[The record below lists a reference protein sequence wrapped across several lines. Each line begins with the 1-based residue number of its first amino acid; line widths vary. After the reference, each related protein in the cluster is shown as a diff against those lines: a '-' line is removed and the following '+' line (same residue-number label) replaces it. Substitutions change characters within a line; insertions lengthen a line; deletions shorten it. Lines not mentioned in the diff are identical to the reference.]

1 MKINSSGLPPSLWAL
16 TICAYSIGTTEF
28 VIVGL
33 LPNIAQD
40 LNTSIVETGF
50 LVSLYALGVAI
61 GAPVLTSLTTNFNRK
76 NLLIT
81 VILFFVLGNILAAV
95 SFNFYLLILA
105 RILTGFAHGVFFSIG
120 STIAANLVPVDKR
133 ASAISAMFAGLT
145 VAIITGVPLGTLIGN
160 FLGWRF
166 AFVGVSFLGA
176 IGALFIYILLP
187 KTLNDAKPIPFKN
200 QLKVLQNRS
209 ILLVLTITVFGYGGT
224 FVTFTYFAPYLEKV
238 IGFSADSVSLFL
250 LIYGIAIALGNY
262 IGGKVSNKRTGK
274 ALLIMFALQALI
286 LILYYLTSSNKM
298 LSVISLF
305 ILGILA
311 FSNVPALQLYIVKM
325 SEKYLPGTEDISSAL
340 NIAAFNV
347 GIALGAYT
355 GGIIVSSSL
364 GLVYTPIV
372 GSIFVFIGFLL
383 TVILYIKERS

>member
-1 MKINSSGLPPSLWAL
+1 MK
-16 TICAYSIGTTEF
+16 
-28 VIVGL
+28 V
-33 LPNIAQD
+33 
-40 LNTSIVETGF
+40 
-50 LVSLYALGVAI
+50 
-61 GAPVLTSLTTNFNRK
+61 R
-76 NLLIT
+76 
-81 VILFFVLGNILAAV
+81 
-95 SFNFYLLILA
+95 
-105 RILTGFAHGVFFSIG
+105 
-120 STIAANLVPVDKR
+120 
-133 ASAISAMFAGLT
+133 
-145 VAIITGVPLGTLIGN
+145 
-160 FLGWRF
+160 
-166 AFVGVSFLGA
+166 
-176 IGALFIYILLP
+176 
-187 KTLNDAKPIPFKN
+187 
-200 QLKVLQNRS
+200 
-209 ILLVLTITVFGYGGT
+209 
-224 FVTFTYFAPYLEKV
+224 
-238 IGFSADSVSLFL
+238 
-250 LIYGIAIALGNY
+250 
-262 IGGKVSNKRTGK
+262 
-274 ALLIMFALQALI
+274 ALI